1 MRLAAFCFPCIVG
14 ILGRVPLF
22 DVGLA
27 KDLKMCYQ
35 QMDHVG
41 TQPKMN
47 IGDTGPIA
55 TRHRRLRLIAMLWPC
70 MLQKILTYLLGCS
83 GNNVDPRVTEE
94 DITGGCIMQAPLGH
108 GNTGPPEDDHSMSG
122 EVSQPGF
129 ESGKLGLYTDSHGL
143 RCVDPYRCRAL
154 PSV

>member
-14 ILGRVPLF
+14 ILGRVPSF
-22 DVGLA
+22 DVGFA

-47 IGDTGPIA
+47 IGPIA

-70 MLQKILTYLLGCS
+70 MLQNFLTYLPGCS

-122 EVSQPGF
+122 EISQPGF
-129 ESGKLGLYTDSHGL
+129 ESGKLRLYTVSHGL

-154 PSV
+154 LSV